1 MQIGVSVGF
10 DAAHSLPEYPGECR
24 NVHGHTY
31 QVEVVVEG
39 EIDPET
45 RFVVDFADLK
55 EILRGVVE
63 ELDHRYI
70 NDVIE
75 YPTAEYIAL
84 YIKRGVEA
92 RLSEN
97 LRLVSV
103 RLYEGEGK
111 WVEITVPCKT

>member
-1 MQIGVSVGF
+1 MRVGVSLGF
-10 DAAHSLPEYPGECR
+10 DAAHSLPDYPGKCR

-39 EIDPET
+39 KIDPET
-45 RFVVDFADLK
+45 RFVVDFTDLK
-55 EILRGVVE
+55 TILRSVVE

-70 NDVIE
+70 NEVIE

-84 YIKRGVEA
+84 YIKKGVSA
-92 RLSEN
+92 RLSGN

-103 RLYEGEGK
+103 RLHEGGGK
-111 WVEITVPCKT
+111 WVEFD